1 MAADWHTRVV
11 DTELQAR
18 TQPRQRSLYAIKP
31 AFVAALEPIG
41 HRLVA
46 SGVDPSTV
54 TLAAIPV
61 EVAAVAAL
69 VLGVHVPLT
78 YLLVP
83 PLVIAWMGLNAID
96 GFVARSTNRST
107 ASGAVLNEFVDRS
120 GDVLVIGA
128 ALILVP
134 GPIAVMVAVGVLT
147 SELVAAIGWAI
158 TGRRAF
164 PGPMGKPD
172 RAAMLAVG
180 AVAALFWQPALTIA
194 FMVIGIGS
202 LIGIANRGRHAYVAA
217 GNLDRRGVG

>member
-1 MAADWHTRVV
+1 VATDRQTSVV
-11 DTELQAR
+11 DTEVQAHA
-18 TQPRQRSLYAIKP
+18 QPSRRSLYAIKP
-31 AFVAALEPIG
+31 AFVAVLEPIS

-46 SGVDPSTV
+46 GGVDPSAI

-96 GFVARSTNRST
+96 GSVARSTNRST
-107 ASGAVLNEFVDRS
+107 ASGAVLNEFVDRF

-128 ALILVP
+128 ALIVVP
-134 GPIAVMVAVGVLT
+134 GPIAVMVAVGMLT

-158 TGRRAF
+158 TGRRVF
-164 PGPMGKPD
+164 LGPMGKPD
-172 RAAMLAVG
+172 RAASLAVG

-194 FMVIGIGS
+194 FTVIGIGS
-202 LIGIANRGRHAYVAA
+202 LMGAVNRSRHAYVAA
-217 GNLDRRGVG
+217 GKLDRRRVG

>member
-1 MAADWHTRVV
+1 MAEVLIR
-11 DTELQAR
+11 L
-18 TQPRQRSLYAIKP
+18 P
-31 AFVAALEPIG
+31 AFVAVLGPISR
-41 HRLVA
+41 RLVA
-46 SGVDPSTV
+46 SGVDPSAI

-69 VLGVHVPLT
+69 VLGVRVPLT

-107 ASGAVLNEFVDRS
+107 ASGAVLNEFVDRF

-134 GPIAVMVAVGVLT
+134 GPIAVMVAVGMLT

-158 TGRRAF
+158 TGRRVY

-172 RAAMLAVG
+172 RAAMLAGG

-194 FMVIGIGS
+194 FTVIGIGS
-202 LIGIANRGRHAYVAA
+202 LMGAVIRSRHAYAAA
-217 GNLDRRGVG
+217 GKLDKGAVG

>member
-1 MAADWHTRVV
+1 VAADWHTSVV
-11 DTELQAR
+11 DTEVQAH
-18 TQPRQRSLYAIKP
+18 TQPSPRSLYAIKP
-31 AFVAALEPIG
+31 AFVALLEPIS

-46 SGVDPSTV
+46 RGVDPSRI

-69 VLGVHVPLT
+69 VLGGRVPLT

-83 PLVIAWMGLNAID
+83 PLVIGWMGLNAID
-96 GFVARSTNRST
+96 GFVARSTDRST

-134 GPIAVMVAVGVLT
+134 EPIALMVAVGVLT

-158 TGRRAF
+158 TGRRGF

-180 AVAALFWQPALTIA
+180 AVAAPFWQPALTIA
-194 FMVIGIGS
+194 FTGIGIGS
-202 LIGIANRGRHAYVAA
+202 LVGTVSRSRHAYGAA
-217 GNLDRRGVG
+217 RKLDRRGVG